1 MVLLSINY
9 PMWFLVVKMIGA
21 LAILVFGMIMMSES
35 LQKMSGPHLRHTL
48 SAMTSNRF
56 AGVFSGMLITVAV
69 QSSSAT
75 TVMTVS
81 FVNAQLLSLAQAI
94 SVIMG
99 ANIGTTLTAWIMSAG
114 FSFNVVDLVW
124 PVFVIGVILIYNKK
138 HRIAGD
144 LLFGVAFLFL
154 SLGLLSAT
162 GKEMDLAHNATLVNF
177 FSSFDTSNY
186 LSIIIFLAIGTILT
200 CIVQSSA
207 ALMAITMILCTS
219 GALSIYLGIAL
230 VMGENIGT
238 TLTANLA
245 AMTGNVQARRA
256 ALAHLVFNVVGV
268 IWVLAVFY
276 PFVNM
281 SCNLVGL
288 SPEAANPNPMKLSFA
303 LATFHTCFNVL
314 NTLLLIWFI
323 PQIEWLVCK
332 LLKDKEDVENESEYQ
347 FKYINAGLVQTPEIA
362 VLQAQREV
370 KDFGK
375 HVQDMFNR
383 ARMLTV
389 LIDTKDFEKE
399 FNGIEAD
406 EDKADKIEFGIAQ
419 FLAQVSE
426 AHVSSD
432 TKSKIRSMNRQIDE
446 IESIGDSCFSLARK
460 MKRLHDNGEKFNE
473 IQHEDLKQMM
483 DLVETSLT
491 QMNLVIGGRREN
503 VTSMESLNIE
513 NKINKQRN
521 SLKSKNLKAMDEQKT
536 TYSIG
541 TLFNDIVEECEQ
553 LADYVINVVEARL
566 LSDSSMSVRDFA

>member
-21 LAILVFGMIMMSES
+21 LALLVFGMIMMSES

-124 PVFVIGVILIYNKK
+124 PVFVIGVILIYGKK

-144 LLFGVAFLFL
+144 FLFGLAFLFF

-288 SPEAANPNPMKLSFA
+288 APDAPNPNPIKLSFA

-314 NTLLLIWFI
+314 NTLLLVWFI
-323 PQIEWLVCK
+323 PQIEWLVCT
-332 LLKDKEDVENESEYQ
+332 LLKEKEGAENESEYQ

-399 FNGIEAD
+399 FNGIEVD

-419 FLAQVSE
+419 FLAHVSE

-446 IESIGDSCFSLARK
+446 IESIADSCFSLARK

-473 IQHEDLKQMM
+473 IQHDDLKQMM
-483 DLVETSLT
+483 DLVEKSLT

-503 VTSMESLNIE
+503 VNSMESLNIE

-566 LSDSSMSVRDFA
+566 LSDSSVSVRDFA

>member
-1 MVLLSINY
+1 MDYV
-9 PMWFLVVKMIGA
+9 GC
-21 LAILVFGMIMMSES
+21 
-35 LQKMSGPHLRHTL
+35 
-48 SAMTSNRF
+48 
-56 AGVFSGMLITVAV
+56 
-69 QSSSAT
+69 
-75 TVMTVS
+75 
-81 FVNAQLLSLAQAI
+81 
-94 SVIMG
+94 
-99 ANIGTTLTAWIMSAG
+99 

-124 PVFVIGVILIYNKK
+124 PVFVIGVILIYSKK

-177 FSSFDTSNY
+177 FSSFDTSSY
-186 LSIIIFLAIGTILT
+186 LSIIIFLVIGTILT

-219 GALSIYLGIAL
+219 GALPIYLGIAL

-245 AMTGNVQARRA
+245 ALTGNIQARRA

-268 IWVLAVFY
+268 LWVLAVFY
-276 PFVNM
+276 PFSNM
-281 SCNLVGL
+281 ACHLVGL
-288 SPEAANPNPMKLSFA
+288 SPDEVNPNPMKLSFA

-323 PQIEWLVCK
+323 PQIEWLVCN
-332 LLKDKEDVENESEYQ
+332 LLKEKEGIADEKEYQ
-347 FKYINAGLVQTPEIA
+347 FEYINAGLVQTPEIA

-370 KDFGK
+370 IDFGK

-383 ARMLTV
+383 ARMLSV
-389 LIDTKDFEKE
+389 LINSEDFEKE

-406 EDKADKIEFGIAQ
+406 EDKSDKIEFGIAQ
-419 FLAQVSE
+419 FLAHVSE
-426 AHVSSD
+426 EHVSTD
-432 TKSKIRSMNRQIDE
+432 TKSKIRSMIRQIDE

-460 MKRLHDNGEKFNE
+460 MRRLHENNEEFNE

-483 DLVETSLT
+483 ELVESSLT
-491 QMNLVIGGRREN
+491 QMNLVIGGRRET
-503 VTSMESLNIE
+503 VSSKDSLFIE
-513 NKINKQRN
+513 NKINEQRN
-521 SLKSKNLKAMDEQKT
+521 SLKAKNLKAMDEQKT

-541 TLFNDIVEECEQ
+541 TVFNDMVEECEQ
-553 LADYVINVVEARL
+553 LGDYVINVVEARL
-566 LSDSSMSVRDFA
+566 LSDSVVPVENYA

>member
-1 MVLLSINY
+1 MLLLTINY
-9 PMWFLVVKMIGA
+9 PMALLVVKMIGA

-56 AGVFSGMLITVAV
+56 AGVFTGMLITVAV

-81 FVNAQLLSLAQAI
+81 FVNAQLLSLGQAI

-124 PVFVIGVILIYNKK
+124 PVFVIGVILIYSKK

-144 LLFGVAFLFL
+144 LLFGIAFLFL

-162 GKEMDLAHNATLVNF
+162 GKEMDLAHNAALVNF
-177 FSSFDTSNY
+177 FSSFDTSSY
-186 LSIIIFLAIGTILT
+186 LSIIIFLLIGTILT

-219 GALSIYLGIAL
+219 GALPIYLGIAL

-238 TLTANLA
+238 TLTANIA
-245 AMTGNVQARRA
+245 ALTGNIQARRA

-268 IWVLAVFY
+268 LWVLAVFY

-281 SCNLVGL
+281 SCHLVGL
-288 SPEAANPNPMKLSFA
+288 SPDEATPNPLKLSFV

-314 NTLLLIWFI
+314 NTLLLIGFI

-332 LLKDKEDVENESEYQ
+332 LLKEKEDIENESDYQ

-383 ARMLTV
+383 VRMLSV
-389 LIDTKDFEKE
+389 LINNKDFDKE

-406 EDKADKIEFGIAQ
+406 EDKSDKIEFGIAQ
-419 FLAQVSE
+419 FLAHVSE
-426 AHVSSD
+426 EHVSSD
-432 TKSKIRSMNRQIDE
+432 TKSKIRSMIRQIDE

-460 MKRLHDNGEKFNE
+460 MRRLHENNEEFNE
-473 IQHEDLKQMM
+473 IQHDDLKKMM

-491 QMNLVIGGRREN
+491 QMNVVVGSRREN
-503 VTSMESLNIE
+503 VSSKDSLYIE
-513 NKINKQRN
+513 NKINEQRN
-521 SLKSKNLKAMDEQKT
+521 SLKSKNLKAMDENKT

-553 LADYVINVVEARL
+553 LGDYVINVVEARL
-566 LSDSSMSVRDFA
+566 LNDSLATVENLA

>member
-1 MVLLSINY
+1 
-9 PMWFLVVKMIGA
+9 MWFLVVKMIGA

>member
-1 MVLLSINY
+1 
-9 PMWFLVVKMIGA
+9 
-21 LAILVFGMIMMSES
+21 MS
-35 LQKMSGPHLRHTL
+35 
-48 SAMTSNRF
+48 
-56 AGVFSGMLITVAV
+56 
-69 QSSSAT
+69 
-75 TVMTVS
+75 
-81 FVNAQLLSLAQAI
+81 
-94 SVIMG
+94 
-99 ANIGTTLTAWIMSAG
+99 
-114 FSFNVVDLVW
+114 
-124 PVFVIGVILIYNKK
+124 
-138 HRIAGD
+138 
-144 LLFGVAFLFL
+144 
-154 SLGLLSAT
+154 
-162 GKEMDLAHNATLVNF
+162 
-177 FSSFDTSNY
+177 
-186 LSIIIFLAIGTILT
+186 
-200 CIVQSSA
+200 
-207 ALMAITMILCTS
+207 LCTS

-288 SPEAANPNPMKLSFA
+288 APDAPTPNPIKLSFA

-314 NTLLLIWFI
+314 NTLLLVWFI
-323 PQIEWLVCK
+323 PQIEWLVCT
-332 LLKDKEDVENESEYQ
+332 LLKEKEGTENESEYQ

-419 FLAQVSE
+419 FLAHVSE

-473 IQHEDLKQMM
+473 IHHDDLKQMM

-503 VTSMESLNIE
+503 VNSMESLNIE

-566 LSDSSMSVRDFA
+566 LSDSSVSVRDFA

>member
-1 MVLLSINY
+1 MLLLSIDY
-9 PMWFLVVKMIGA
+9 PMVVLIVKMIGA

-48 SAMTSNRF
+48 SAMTGNRF
-56 AGVFSGMLITVAV
+56 AGVFTGMLVTVAV

-81 FVNAQLLSLAQAI
+81 FVNAQLISLAQAI

-114 FSFNVVDLVW
+114 FSFNVMDLVW
-124 PVFVIGVILIYNKK
+124 PVFVIGVILIYTKK

-162 GKEMDLAHNATLVNF
+162 GKEMDLAHNEALVNF
-177 FSSFDTSNY
+177 FSSFDTSSY
-186 LSIIIFLAIGTILT
+186 LSIIIFLVIGTLLT

-219 GALSIYLGIAL
+219 GALPIYLGIAL

-245 AMTGNVQARRA
+245 ALTGNIQARRA

-268 IWVLAVFY
+268 LWVLAVFY

-281 SCNLVGL
+281 SCQLVGL
-288 SPEAANPNPMKLSFA
+288 SPDEANPNPLKLSFA

-314 NTLLLIWFI
+314 NTLLLIGFI
-323 PQIEWLVCK
+323 PQIEWLVCR
-332 LLKDKEDVENESEYQ
+332 LLKDKEVTEDESEFQ

-362 VLQAQREV
+362 VLQAQREL

-383 ARMLTV
+383 VRMLSV
-389 LIDTKDFEKE
+389 LINSDEFEKE

-406 EDKADKIEFGIAQ
+406 EEKSDKIEFGIAQ
-419 FLAQVSE
+419 FLAHVSE
-426 AHVSSD
+426 AHVSSE

-460 MKRLHDNGEKFNE
+460 MRRLHENNEEFNE
-473 IQHEDLKQMM
+473 IQHDDLKQMM
-483 DLVETSLT
+483 DLVERSLT
-491 QMNLVIGGRREN
+491 QMNHVIESRRGE
-503 VTSMESLNIE
+503 VSSKDSLYIE
-513 NKINKQRN
+513 NKINDRRN

-541 TLFNDIVEECEQ
+541 TLFNDIIEECEQ
-553 LADYVINVVEARL
+553 LGDYVINVVEARL
-566 LSDSSMSVRDFA
+566 STDFLTPIEENA

>member
-1 MVLLSINY
+1 MLLLTINY
-9 PMWFLVVKMIGA
+9 PMAFLVVKMIGA
-21 LAILVFGMIMMSES
+21 LALLVFGMIMMSES

-56 AGVFSGMLITVAV
+56 AGVFTGMLITVAV

-81 FVNAQLLSLAQAI
+81 FVNAMLLSLGQAI

-124 PVFVIGVILIYNKK
+124 PVFVIGVILIYSKK

-144 LLFGVAFLFL
+144 LLFGISFLFL

-162 GKEMDLAHNATLVNF
+162 GKEMDLAHNAALVNF
-177 FSSFDTSNY
+177 FSSFDTSSY
-186 LSIIIFLAIGTILT
+186 LSIIIFLVIGTILT

-238 TLTANLA
+238 TLTANIA
-245 AMTGNVQARRA
+245 ALTGNIQARRA
-256 ALAHLVFNVVGV
+256 ALAHLMFNVVGV
-268 IWVLAVFY
+268 LWVLAVFY
-276 PFVNM
+276 PFVDM
-281 SCNLVGL
+281 SCHLVGL
-288 SPEAANPNPMKLSFA
+288 SPDASNPNPMKLSFA

-323 PQIEWLVCK
+323 PQIEWMVCK
-332 LLKDKEDVENESEYQ
+332 LLKEKECVEDESEYQ

-383 ARMLTV
+383 VRMLSV
-389 LIDTKDFEKE
+389 LINNKDFEKE
-399 FNGIEAD
+399 FDGIEAD
-406 EDKADKIEFGIAQ
+406 EDKSDKIEFGIAQ
-419 FLAQVSE
+419 FLAHVSE

-460 MKRLHDNGEKFNE
+460 MRRLHENNEEFNE
-473 IQHEDLKQMM
+473 VQHEDLKQMM
-483 DLVETSLT
+483 ELVESSLT

-503 VTSMESLNIE
+503 VSSKDSLYIE
-513 NKINKQRN
+513 NKINEQRN
-521 SLKSKNLKAMDEQKT
+521 SLKAKNLKAMDEQKT

-566 LSDSSMSVRDFA
+566 LGDTLVPVENYA

>member
-1 MVLLSINY
+1 MLLLTINY
-9 PMWFLVVKMIGA
+9 PMALLVVKMIGA

-56 AGVFSGMLITVAV
+56 AGVFTGMLITVAV

-81 FVNAQLLSLAQAI
+81 FVNAQLLSLGQAI

-99 ANIGTTLTAWIMSAG
+99 ANIGTTLTAWIMS
-114 FSFNVVDLVW
+114 
-124 PVFVIGVILIYNKK
+124 VFVIGVILIYSKK

-144 LLFGVAFLFL
+144 LLFGIAFLFL

-162 GKEMDLAHNATLVNF
+162 GKEMDLAHNAALVNV
-177 FSSFDTSNY
+177 FSSFNTSSY

-219 GALSIYLGIAL
+219 GALPIHLGIAL

-245 AMTGNVQARRA
+245 ALTGNIQARRA

-268 IWVLAVFY
+268 LWVLAVFY
-276 PFVNM
+276 PFTNLA
-281 SCNLVGL
+281 CHLVGL
-288 SPEAANPNPMKLSFA
+288 SPDDATPNPLKLSFV

-314 NTLLLIWFI
+314 NTLLLIGFI

-332 LLKDKEDVENESEYQ
+332 LLKEKEDIENESDYQ

-383 ARMLTV
+383 VRMLSV
-389 LIDTKDFEKE
+389 LINNKDFDKE

-406 EDKADKIEFGIAQ
+406 EDKSDKIEFGIAQ
-419 FLAQVSE
+419 FLAHVSE
-426 AHVSSD
+426 EHVSSD
-432 TKSKIRSMNRQIDE
+432 TKSKIRSMIRQIDE

-460 MKRLHDNGEKFNE
+460 MRRLHENNEEFNE
-473 IQHEDLKQMM
+473 IQHDDLKKMM

-491 QMNLVIGGRREN
+491 QMNVVVGSRREN
-503 VTSMESLNIE
+503 VSSKDSLYIE
-513 NKINKQRN
+513 NKINEQRN
-521 SLKSKNLKAMDEQKT
+521 SLKSKNLKAMDENKT

-553 LADYVINVVEARL
+553 LGDYVINVVEARL
-566 LSDSSMSVRDFA
+566 LNDSLVTVENLA